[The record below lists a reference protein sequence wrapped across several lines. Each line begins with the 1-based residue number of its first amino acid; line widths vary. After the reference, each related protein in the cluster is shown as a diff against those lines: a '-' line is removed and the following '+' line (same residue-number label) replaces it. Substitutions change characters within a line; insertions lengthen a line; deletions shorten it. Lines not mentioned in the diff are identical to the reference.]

1 MERTIM
7 EIDRERRDFERKR
20 NVLRKI
26 MERTAAAVTEEKL
39 LNCRQL
45 MSDYEA
51 KITELADE
59 LNERKAR
66 NGLVI

>member
-1 MERTIM
+1 MERTTI

-26 MERTAAAVTEEKL
+26 MEQKAATATEEGMS
-39 LNCRQL
+39 NYRQL
-45 MSDYEA
+45 MGDYEA

>member
-1 MERTIM
+1 MERTII
-7 EIDRERRDFERKR
+7 EIDCERRDFERKR

-26 MERTAAAVTEEKL
+26 MERTAAAATEEKL

>member
-26 MERTAAAVTEEKL
+26 MERTAATATEEKL

-59 LNERKAR
+59 LNEIKAR
-66 NGLVI
+66 NGLVV